1 MIGEPCADARRT
13 GGQPLERRWCPWT
26 PLSIEPAP
34 ATSSRCGRDVSILD
48 QTVDRVVVGM
58 EGLIAPVEVRS
69 VNGLELSEAERAA
82 VLDALSSDTW
92 PSWDYE

>member
-1 MIGEPCADARRT
+1 METRLDRARARYVV
-13 GGQPLERRWCPWT
+13 EVW
-26 PLSIEPAP
+26 A
-34 ATSSRCGRDVSILD
+34 DVSILD

-58 EGLIAPVEVRS
+58 AGFAAPVDVHT
-69 VNGLELSEAERAA
+69 VDGLGLSEAERAA